1 MVQWNKIPPNKDLYG
16 ELLGYKINLKS
27 QSQSL
32 NLSKS
37 IDNVQIELEDLSPE
51 TTYHITIFGYSR
63 NEDGLKSDVKKFTT
77 SGNYLFNQFYLFLIG
92 E

>member
-16 ELLGYKINLKS
+16 ELIGYKIILKS

-37 IDNVQIELEDLSPE
+37 IDNAQIELEDLFPE
-51 TTYHITIFGYSR
+51 TTYHITIFGYSQ

-77 SGNYLFNQFYLFLIG
+77 SGNNLYNDILINFPYF
-92 E
+92 